1 MKNQSAN
8 DKMKNQSA
16 NAPFDWAQYWEAKGM
31 KRTYAHR
38 PRAQWNNYRWR
49 GTYLITIVT
58 HSRKRV
64 LGELIN
70 NPQNARVV
78 LTNPQNTK
86 VELTN
91 PQNSR
96 VELTNPQNA
105 RVELTNIGQFVEQ
118 EWLSIPAKQAA
129 HGRLVSVLAQQVMPD
144 HFHGVLRVE
153 KNMDVALGSIIRDF
167 KAQCTK
173 AWRRMNQPILADYIE
188 SAETKARLAH
198 MSHKQREVFYQ
209 EQGIEPLFD
218 NDYDDTVC
226 FRDGQT
232 DNAIRYVL
240 DNPRRL
246 ALKHANPQLFR
257 MHQQVQVAGFSCTT
271 LGNMFLLDY
280 PMKGVIQ
287 CSRRLIQEE
296 IDRQKEQCFEE
307 AERGTVFV
315 TPAISEGEKQISKAL
330 REAGYPLI
338 VLLENGFPKE
348 TDPHYKYFKPQGV
361 YFEACAI
368 GQLLLIEPNANMF
381 DSKDIERVVF
391 EKAGVIPHE
400 TQRYRFLALNELA
413 KRIQQ

>member
-1 MKNQSAN
+1 MK
-8 DKMKNQSA
+8 DRSA
-16 NAPFDWAQYWEAKGM
+16 NAATFDWAKYWETKGI
-31 KRTYAHR
+31 KRTFAHR

-70 NPQNARVV
+70 NAQSA
-78 LTNPQNTK
+78 
-86 VELTN
+86 
-91 PQNSR
+91 R
-96 VELTNPQNA
+96 VELTDAQSA
-105 RVELTNIGQFVEQ
+105 RMELTNIGQFVEQ

-129 HGRLVSVLAQQVMPD
+129 HGRQVSVLAQQVMPD
-144 HFHGVLRVE
+144 HFHGVLRIE
-153 KNMDVALGSIIRDF
+153 KDMDVALGSIIWDF

-188 SAETKARLAH
+188 NGENKALLAR
-198 MSHKQREVFYQ
+198 MSHKQREAFYQ

-218 NDYDDTVC
+218 NDFDDTVC

-246 ALKHANPQLFR
+246 ALKQANPQLFTLR
-257 MHQQVQVAGFSCTT
+257 QDVQAGGFCCTT
-271 LGNMFLLDY
+271 LGNQFLLDY

-287 CSRRLIQEE
+287 CSRSLTQAV
-296 IDRQKEQCFEE
+296 IDQQKEQNMEE

-338 VLLENGFPKE
+338 VLLENGFPQE

-368 GQLLLIEPNANMF
+368 GQLLLIEPKAEMF
-381 DSKDIERVVF
+381 ESKDIERVVF
-391 EKAGVIPHE
+391 EKAGVIPHD

-413 KRIQQ
+413 KRIEQ

>member
-1 MKNQSAN
+1 MK
-8 DKMKNQSA
+8 DQSA
-16 NAPFDWAQYWEAKGM
+16 NAATFDWTKYWEAKGT
-31 KRTYAHR
+31 KRTFAHR
-38 PRAQWNNYRWR
+38 PRAQWNNYKWQ

-58 HSRKRV
+58 HRRKRV

-70 NPQNARVV
+70 NA
-78 LTNPQNTK
+78 
-86 VELTN
+86 
-91 PQNSR
+91 
-96 VELTNPQNA
+96 QNA

-129 HGRLVSVLAQQVMPD
+129 HGRQVSVLAQQVMPD
-144 HFHGVLRVE
+144 HFHGVLRIE
-153 KNMDVALGSIIRDF
+153 KDMDVALGSIIRDF

-173 AWRRMNQPILADYIE
+173 TWRRMNQPILADYIE
-188 SAETKARLAH
+188 SAQTKAVLAK
-198 MSHKQREVFYQ
+198 MSHKQREAFYQ

-218 NDYDDTVC
+218 NDFDDTVC

-246 ALKHANPQLFR
+246 ALKQANPQLFTLR
-257 MHQQVQVAGFSCTT
+257 QDVQAGGFCCTT
-271 LGNMFLLDY
+271 LGNQFLLDY

-287 CSRRLIQEE
+287 CSRSLTQAE
-296 IDRQKEQCFEE
+296 IDQQKEQSMEE

-338 VLLENGFPKE
+338 VLLENGFPQE
-348 TDPHYKYFKPQGV
+348 TDPHYKYFKPRGV

-368 GQLLLIEPNANMF
+368 GQLLLIEPKAEMF
-381 DSKDIERVVF
+381 ESKDIERVVF
-391 EKAGVIPHE
+391 EKAGVIPHD

-413 KRIQQ
+413 KRIEQRIQQ

>member
-1 MKNQSAN
+1 MKDQSAN
-8 DKMKNQSA
+8 DEMNDQSANDEMKDQSANDEMNDQSA
-16 NAPFDWAQYWEAKGM
+16 NAPFDWGKYWEAKGI
-31 KRTYAHR
+31 KRTFAHR
-38 PRAQWNNYRWR
+38 PRAQWNNYKWQ

-58 HSRKRV
+58 YRRQRV
-64 LGELIN
+64 LGKLTDQTE
-70 NPQNARVV
+70 Q
-78 LTNPQNTK
+78 TNPQ
-86 VELTN
+86 
-91 PQNSR
+91 S
-96 VELTNPQNA
+96 A
-105 RVELTNIGQFVEQ
+105 RVELTNIGQFVEK

-129 HGRLVSVLAQQVMPD
+129 HGRQVSVLAQQVMPD
-144 HFHGVLRVE
+144 HFHGVLRVDSD
-153 KNMDVALGSIIRDF
+153 MDVALGAIIRDF

-188 SAETKARLAH
+188 SAETKAALAK
-198 MSHKQREVFYQ
+198 MSHKQRESFYQ
-209 EQGIEPLFD
+209 ELGIEPLFD

-246 ALKHANPQLFR
+246 ALKHANPQLFTLR
-257 MHQQVQVAGFSCTT
+257 QNVQAGGYGCTT
-271 LGNMFLLDY
+271 LGNQFLLDY

-287 CSRRLIQEE
+287 CSRRLTQQE
-296 IDRQKEQCFEE
+296 IDRQKEQSIEE

-338 VLLENGFPKE
+338 VLLENGFPAE

-368 GQLLLIEPNANMF
+368 GQLLLVEPNAQMF
-381 DSKDIERVVF
+381 DNDDIEKAVF
-391 EKAGVIPHE
+391 EKAGVIPHN

-413 KRIQQ
+413 KNIQQ

>member
-1 MKNQSAN
+1 MK
-8 DKMKNQSA
+8 DQSA
-16 NAPFDWAQYWEAKGM
+16 NAPSDWGKYWEAKGI
-31 KRTYAHR
+31 KRTFAHR
-38 PRAQWNNYRWR
+38 PRAAWNNYRWR
-49 GTYLITIVT
+49 GTYLITIIT
-58 HSRKRV
+58 HRRKRV
-64 LGELIN
+64 LGEFIN
-70 NPQNARVV
+70 NPQNA
-78 LTNPQNTK
+78 
-86 VELTN
+86 
-91 PQNSR
+91 R

-118 EWLSIPAKQAA
+118 AWLAIPAKQAA
-129 HGRLVSVLAQQVMPD
+129 HGRQVSVLAQQVMPD

-153 KNMDVALGSIIRDF
+153 KDMDVALGTIIRDF

-188 SAETKARLAH
+188 SAETKAALEK
-198 MSHKQREVFYQ
+198 MSHKQREAFYQ

-246 ALKHANPQLFR
+246 ALKQANPQLFTLR
-257 MHQQVQVAGFSCTT
+257 QDVQAGGFRCTT
-271 LGNMFLLDY
+271 LGNQFLLDY

-287 CSRRLIQEE
+287 CSRSLTQAE
-296 IDRQKEQCFEE
+296 IDRQKEQYMEE
-307 AERGTVFV
+307 AERGTIFI

-361 YFEACAI
+361 YFETCAM
-368 GQLLLIEPNANMF
+368 GQLLLIEPKAEIF
-381 DSKDIERVVF
+381 ESKDIERVVF
-391 EKAGVIPHE
+391 DKAGVIPHD

-413 KRIQQ
+413 KRIEQ